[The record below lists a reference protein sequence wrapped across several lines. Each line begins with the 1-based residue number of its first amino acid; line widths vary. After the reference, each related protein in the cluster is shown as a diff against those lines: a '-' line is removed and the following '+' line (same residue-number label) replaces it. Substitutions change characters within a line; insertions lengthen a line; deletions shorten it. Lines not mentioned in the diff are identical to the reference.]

1 CSSFEKLVHA
11 YQSHVIALSVNIL
24 GNYDEALD
32 STQDTFVQAYV
43 NLNRFDRERKFK
55 SWLLSIAAK
64 RCLDSLRK
72 KKSIRN
78 YFIKQTKEFHPH
90 SHDSYRHFKP
100 VEESEI
106 FFPLLKKMK
115 DNERVAVLLKVNEN
129 YSAKEIADVLNCSES
144 TARVHL
150 FNGKQKLK
158 KALVAGGGTFNRSIT
173 REVSK

>member
-1 CSSFEKLVHA
+1 MTTTNENLIINKCLQGCRSSFEKLVHT

-90 SHDSYRHFKP
+90 SHDSYQHFKP

-115 DNERVAVLLKVNEN
+115 DNERVAVLLKVNEC
-129 YSAKEIADVLNCSES
+129 YGSSAA
-144 TARVHL
+144 
-150 FNGKQKLK
+150 K
-158 KALVAGGGTFNRSIT
+158 KSGCRCCKKMDI
-173 REVSK
+173 